1 MSRCWYSGRRKT
13 IVAAMMP
20 IAVRLV
26 PGLLRA
32 RGVAA
37 GLKELT
43 EALALGAVPGRRERG
58 RWLLSEADLDAAER
72 YFRERAARGAWKGGA
87 AALARAGRI
96 GPAGPREAEWHRHG
110 RQAKVGTSFRHGA
123 ANEPQ

>member
-1 MSRCWYSGRRKT
+1 MAT
-13 IVAAMMP
+13 MTP

-26 PGLLRA
+26 PDLLRA

-43 EALALGAVPGRRERG
+43 AALALGAVPGRRERG

-72 YFRERAARGAWKGGA
+72 YFRERTARGAWRGGA
-87 AALARAGRI
+87 AGRHGGVGAGARGGRRGRALVAGR
-96 GPAGPREAEWHRHG
+96 GALVLHVPVALRVTAAVRRPRSSGLA
-110 RQAKVGTSFRHGA
+110 
-123 ANEPQ
+123 

>member
-1 MSRCWYSGRRKT
+1 MSAHKGRAIMT
-13 IVAAMMP
+13 TVP
-20 IAVRLV
+20 IAARLV

-37 GLKELT
+37 GLKELA
-43 EALALGAVPGRRERG
+43 EALALGAVPGRKERG

-87 AALARAGRI
+87 AAVAQARETAGS
-96 GPAGPREAEWHRHG
+96 AEPW
-110 RQAKVGTSFRHGA
+110 RQGA
-123 ANEPQ
+123 ALSSCTLRSRFE

>member
-1 MSRCWYSGRRKT
+1 MT
-13 IVAAMMP
+13 TMTP
-20 IAVRLV
+20 IAARLV
-26 PGLLRA
+26 PDLLRA

-72 YFRERAARGAWKGGA
+72 YFRERVARGAWRGGA
-87 AALARAGRI
+87 AGLVQAREAA
-96 GPAGPREAEWHRHG
+96 GPAEPWRQGATLSPRMSRSRFE
-110 RQAKVGTSFRHGA
+110 
-123 ANEPQ
+123 

>member
-1 MSRCWYSGRRKT
+1 MSAHKGQAIMT
-13 IVAAMMP
+13 TVP
-20 IAVRLV
+20 IAAKLV

-43 EALALGAVPGRRERG
+43 GALALGAVPGRKERG

-72 YFRERAARGAWKGGA
+72 YFRERAAKGVWRGGA
-87 AALARAGRI
+87 AALARA
-96 GPAGPREAEWHRHG
+96 REVARPEL
-110 RQAKVGTSFRHGA
+110 
-123 ANEPQ
+123 